1 MSVTP
6 KVVSQSYG
14 KSQVRVSRI
23 HREGKRHE
31 FIEVTV
37 WIELDGQFETSY
49 SEADNSLVVP
59 TDTMKNTVYVLAARH
74 GIKSIEVF
82 AEHLGQHF
90 LATYAHVNHALLRCE
105 QTIWSRML
113 LNGKPHDHS
122 FIGGGSEHN
131 TCQISAIR
139 TTGGAKLELQSGIA
153 GLQVLKTTESG
164 FVNYLRDAYT
174 TLQPTEDRI
183 FATAVAANW
192 PCHEVDADWTKA
204 RQTIRAA
211 LLDVFANQYS
221 KSVQQTLFE
230 MARSAFAACSLI
242 DEITIRMPNQHHLL
256 VNIAPF
262 GMQNANEVFVP
273 TSEPFGNIS
282 ATIARGDTQSKT

>member
-1 MSVTP
+1 MSVVP
-6 KVVSQSYG
+6 QLVSQSYG

-31 FIEVTV
+31 FIEATV

-49 SEADNSLVVP
+49 SEADNSLVVA

-74 GIKSIEVF
+74 GIKSIESF
-82 AEHLGQHF
+82 AQQLGQHF
-90 LATYAHVNHALLRCE
+90 LATYVHVNHVLIRCE
-105 QTIWSRML
+105 QAIWSRMTL
-113 LNGKPHDHS
+113 DGQPHGHS
-122 FIGGGSEHN
+122 FVGGGSERN
-131 TCQISAIR
+131 TCQISAKR
-139 TTGGAKLELQSGIA
+139 ATGGAGIELQSGIV

-164 FVNYLRDAYT
+164 FVDYLRDAYT

-192 PCHEVDADWTKA
+192 PCHETSADWTKA

-221 KSVQQTLFE
+221 KSVQHTLFE
-230 MARSAFAACSLI
+230 MARAAFAACSLI

-256 VNIAPF
+256 VNLTPF

-273 TSEPFGNIS
+273 TSEPFGNIG
-282 ATIARGDTQSKT
+282 ATIARGDIQSKS

>member
-1 MSVTP
+1 MTAAP

-31 FIEVTV
+31 FIEATL

-49 SEADNSLVVP
+49 SEADNSLVVA
-59 TDTMKNTVYVLAARH
+59 TDTMKNTVYVIAARH
-74 GIKSIEVF
+74 GIRSIEGFVQR
-82 AEHLGQHF
+82 LGEHF
-90 LATYAHVNHALLRCE
+90 LDTYAHVDRAMIRCE
-105 QTIWSRML
+105 QAVWLRITKDGQQH
-113 LNGKPHDHS
+113 NHA
-122 FIGGGSEHN
+122 FVGGGSERN
-131 TCQISAIR
+131 TCNLTAKR
-139 TTGGAKLELQSGIA
+139 GTAGAELDLQSGVS

-183 FATAVAANW
+183 FATAVSANW
-192 PCHEVDADWTKA
+192 PCREINADWTKA

-211 LLDVFANQYS
+211 LLDIFANQYS
-221 KSVQQTLFE
+221 KSVQHTLFE
-230 MARSAFAACSLI
+230 MARAAFVACSLI

-256 VNIAPF
+256 VNLTPF
-262 GMQNANEVFVP
+262 GMQNVKEVFVP
-273 TSEPFGNIS
+273 TSEPFGNIG
-282 ATIARGDTQSKT
+282 ATIARGDIQSKS